1 MNDFTISIP
10 TSKRDIKLKE
20 WQEFQSILEK
30 NKDDKGSGDFLN
42 LKMLQIFC
50 GVDLDMIKNI
60 PMNQFNGILSHLD
73 EVFSDKSNRINTFKL
88 RGTDDV
94 EVEFGLIP
102 NLNDMSYGEYIDLEK
117 YIYDYKT
124 AHAFEKAFEEAKGGG
139 PPLFMISPLGQSAK
153 LKIAKGPPAISCDNM
168 LYFNP
173 QHKPNAED
181 YSNID
186 VALDP
191 FPWTGVT
198 TSFEAHLMGVP
209 GLTLKGFNF
218 NSRCGESI
226 NLNLGLE
233 EFIAK
238 SEDDYIEKAL
248 YFYQNPSIL
257 YR

>member
-88 RGTDDV
+88 RGTDGV

-124 AHAFEKAFEEAKGGG
+124 AHRAMAVLYRPVQYKKGETYHIQRYKGSDHLADVMKDAPLDVFLGVQVFFYNLAK
-139 PPLFMISPLGQSAK
+139 K
-153 LKIAKGPPAISCDNM
+153 
-168 LYFNP
+168 
-173 QHKPNAED
+173 
-181 YSNID
+181 
-186 VALDP
+186 
-191 FPWTGVT
+191 
-198 TSFEAHLMGVP
+198 
-209 GLTLKGFNF
+209 
-218 NSRCGESI
+218 
-226 NLNLGLE
+226 LGLYTMDYTLQS
-233 EFIAK
+233 FLTK
-238 SEDDYIEKAL
+238 EDSSLE
-248 YFYQNPSIL
+248 NPSERSGENTNQYIHL
-257 YR
+257 QREMLQDLIRSQE